1 MKALNSFA
9 LISLSSLAVAG
20 FAQADEPIPAQP
32 QQQQQQATVQAQTPQ
47 YQWVQTGRR
56 QRWQLVPQNQPVIT
70 PSPASTQQT
79 APSSAAQPPA
89 TTATSPAKITPVVQQ
104 PVIETRRPGL
114 LSRLRAKRANYTTVT
129 SVTPTATAVAP
140 SAAGQPLPNAK

>member
-20 FAQADEPIPAQP
+20 FTQADEPIKAQP
-32 QQQQQQATVQAQTPQ
+32 QQQQQSTIQAQTPQ

-56 QRWQLVPQNQPVIT
+56 QRWQLVNQNQPSILQ
-70 PSPASTQQT
+70 SPASQQN
-79 APSSAAQPPA
+79 PHSSAAQPPA
-89 TTATSPAKITPVVQQ
+89 STASSPARITPVVEQ

-129 SVTPTATAVAP
+129 SVTPTATSVTP
-140 SAAGQPLPNAK
+140 SAVGQPLPNAK

>member
-20 FAQADEPIPAQP
+20 FAQADEPIKAQP
-32 QQQQQQATVQAQTPQ
+32 QQQQQATVQAQTPQ

-56 QRWQLVPQNQPVIT
+56 HRWQQVNQNQPVIVQ
-70 PSPASTQQT
+70 SPASTQQNP
-79 APSSAAQPPA
+79 PSSAAQPPA
-89 TTATSPAKITPVVQQ
+89 TTATSPAKITPVVEQ

-114 LSRLRAKRANYTTVT
+114 LSRLRAKRYQSVSTASATSTTT
-129 SVTPTATAVAP
+129 TVAP